1 MIILID
7 SREKENSHILNYMA
21 VNKISVKRK
30 QTLKFGD
37 YSFIDHNTDYRNLIV
52 IERKNSLD
60 ELALNLTSG
69 KKDNPVNRRERFK
82 NEFKRAK
89 EAGAKMVLLIE
100 NATQEDIKEHNY
112 RSKLHPNAFIGSL
125 NSWYNKGY
133 IDNIFFCQDKNDAG
147 WAMLKIFKQYLNL
160 YVSK

>member
-60 ELALNLTSG
+60 ELSLNLTSG
-69 KKDNPVNRRERFK
+69 KKDHPINRRERFK

-89 EAGAKMVLLIE
+89 EVGAKVVLLIE
-100 NATQEDIKEHNY
+100 NATQEDIKEHRY
-112 RSKLHPNAFIGSL
+112 RSRLHPNAFLGSL
-125 NSWYNKGY
+125 NSWHNKGY
-133 IDNIFFCQDKNDAG
+133 IDNIFFCKNKNDVG
-147 WAMLKIFKQYLNL
+147 WAMLKIFYNFLKSN
-160 YVSK
+160 

>member
-1 MIILID
+1 MILLVD

-21 VNKISVKRK
+21 VNKISVKEK
-30 QTLKFGD
+30 QPLKFGD
-37 YSFIDHNTDYRNLIV
+37 YSFIKDNIDYRNQIV

-60 ELALNLTSG
+60 ELSLNLTSG
-69 KKDNPVNRRERFK
+69 KKDNPINRRERFK

-89 EAGAKMVLLIE
+89 EAGSKIVLLIE
-100 NATQEDIKEHNY
+100 NATQEDILNHNY

-133 IDNIFFCQDKNDAG
+133 IDNIFFCESKNDTG
-147 WAMLKIFKQYLNL
+147 LAMLKIFHHFLKN
-160 YVSK
+160 

>member
-1 MIILID
+1 MILLVD

-21 VNKISVKRK
+21 VNKISVKEK
-30 QTLKFGD
+30 QPLKFGD
-37 YSFIDHNTDYRNLIV
+37 YSFIKDNIDYRNQIV

-60 ELALNLTSG
+60 ELSLNLTSG
-69 KKDNPVNRRERFK
+69 KKDNLVNRRKRFK

-89 EAGAKMVLLIE
+89 EAGSKIILLIE
-100 NATQEDIKEHNY
+100 NATQEDILNHNY

-133 IDNIFFCQDKNDAG
+133 IDNIFFCESKNDTG
-147 WAMLKIFKQYLNL
+147 WAMLKIFHQFLK
-160 YVSK
+160 S

>member
-30 QTLKFGD
+30 QALKFGD
-37 YSFIDHNTDYRNLIV
+37 YSFIDHNTDYRNLIT

-69 KKDNPVNRRERFK
+69 KKDNPINRRERFK

-100 NATQEDIKEHNY
+100 NATQENILNHNY

-147 WAMLKIFKQYLNL
+147 WAMLKIFHNFLKELT
-160 YVSK
+160 K

>member
-1 MIILID
+1 MILLVD

-21 VNKISVKRK
+21 VNKISVKEK
-30 QTLKFGD
+30 QPLKFGD
-37 YSFIDHNTDYRNLIV
+37 YSFIKDNIDYRNQIV

-60 ELALNLTSG
+60 ELSLNLTSG
-69 KKDNPVNRRERFK
+69 KKDNLVNRRERFK

-89 EAGAKMVLLIE
+89 EAGSKIILLIE
-100 NATQEDIKEHNY
+100 NATQEDILNHNY

-133 IDNIFFCQDKNDAG
+133 IDNIFFCESKNDTG
-147 WAMLKIFKQYLNL
+147 WAMLKIFHQFLK
-160 YVSK
+160 S

>member
-1 MIILID
+1 MILLVD

-21 VNKISVKRK
+21 VNKISVKEK
-30 QTLKFGD
+30 QPLKFGD
-37 YSFIDHNTDYRNLIV
+37 YSFIKDNVDYRNQIV

-60 ELALNLTSG
+60 ELSLNLTSG

-89 EAGAKMVLLIE
+89 EAGSKIILLIE
-100 NATQEDIKEHNY
+100 NATQEDILNHNY

-125 NSWYNKGY
+125 NSWHKKGY
-133 IDNIFFCQDKNDAG
+133 IDNIFFCENKDDTG
-147 WAMLKIFKQYLNL
+147 WTMLKIFHQFLK
-160 YVSK
+160 S